1 MTSIPS
7 SLAGMLTALNPTSSQ
22 IISLFKGLA
31 LIPRDLLGVFL
42 NSLTPAALAKLATWA
57 EVFITNLNQVQAQAK
72 PSPDIGD
79 ATLSTDFLTAM
90 AATQFYGDK
99 LTPQDLSVASN
110 AITKAMKAE
119 NWLDGVQAGITLA
132 QTVATFGI

>member
-1 MTSIPS
+1 
-7 SLAGMLTALNPTSSQ
+7 
-22 IISLFKGLA
+22 
-31 LIPRDLLGVFL
+31 
-42 NSLTPAALAKLATWA
+42 
-57 EVFITNLNQVQAQAK
+57 
-72 PSPDIGD
+72 
-79 ATLSTDFLTAM
+79 M